1 MSSARTITKYP
12 NRRLYD
18 TEKSRYITLSDIRD
32 LILERV
38 DFAVIDKRSGADIT
52 RSILFQV
59 ISDLEQ
65 NGEPV
70 MSRRF
75 LSLVVQSHGV
85 VPCRMI
91 GEFLERSFE
100 EFVSGQRQAADGGAR
115 EDGAAVVDLP
125 SSTGRERAA
134 TVGDRAKAS

>member
-1 MSSARTITKYP
+1 MRARTITKYP
-12 NRRLYD
+12 NRRLDD
-18 TEKSRYITLSDIRD
+18 TPKSRYITLSDIRN
-32 LILERV
+32 LILERI
-38 DFAVIDKRSGADIT
+38 DFEVIDKRSGADIT

-65 NGEPV
+65 NGESV

-91 GEFLERSFE
+91 GEFLEQSFE
-100 EFVSGQRQAADGGAR
+100 AFVSGQRQPPDGDAR
-115 EDGAAVVDLP
+115 EGAAAVVDLA
-125 SSTGRERAA
+125 SGAGRERAA
-134 TVGDRAKAS
+134 TVGDRKKAS